1 MNDAI
6 RIGWE
11 TTKRHKYVLVALFLY
26 RLLWGFFL
34 YRFIDSVVAP
44 LLLRYPDEHP
54 LGAAAKQLFAV
65 EAQFRLLKT
74 DLADGTLLM
83 LGGMLLLR
91 MLLTPIL
98 NAGLYYSFTHAEDA
112 RGTQVLQGI
121 KRAWKKVSLLYG
133 AEKLLA
139 LAPACWLVP
148 FGRAAY
154 LSEPN
159 AESWLGQM
167 LPYAA
172 GWALWMLLVHLPFLF
187 MQFSAAA
194 GDSPWQGALRSLRRL
209 LPLLGVT
216 VLLPLLSLLGSAA
229 VSAAAFL
236 WTGLLVIVLNQAFH
250 FARSTIALWTAACQ
264 HRLWQRE
271 EA

>member
-6 RIGWE
+6 RKGWE

-44 LLLRYPDEHP
+44 ILTRYPDEHP
-54 LGAAAKQLFAV
+54 LGAAAKQLFAI

-74 DLADGTLLM
+74 DLADHTLLL

-91 MLLTPIL
+91 MLITPVL
-98 NAGLYYSFTHAEDA
+98 NAGLYYSFANAEDQG
-112 RGTQVLQGI
+112 GTQVLKGI
-121 KRAWKKVSLLYG
+121 RQAWKKVSLLYG
-133 AEKLLA
+133 AEKLIA
-139 LAPACWLVP
+139 LAPAIWLIP
-148 FGRAAY
+148 FGRNAYMEMPDAA
-154 LSEPN
+154 
-159 AESWLGQM
+159 SWLGQM

-172 GWALWMLLVHLPFLF
+172 GWTLWMLAVHLPFLF

-194 GDSPWQGALRSLRRL
+194 GGSPWQGALRSVSRL

-216 VLLPLLSLLGSAA
+216 ILLPLLSLLGSAA
-229 VSAAAFL
+229 VSGATL
-236 WTGLLVIVLNQAFH
+236 IWTGLLAIALNQAFH
-250 FARSTIALWTAACQ
+250 FVRSTIALWTAACQ

>member
-6 RIGWE
+6 RQGWE

-44 LLLRYPDEHP
+44 LLVRYPDHHP
-54 LGAAAKQLFAV
+54 LGTTAKQLYAI

-74 DLADGTLLM
+74 DLADRTLL
-83 LGGMLLLR
+83 LLCGMLLLR
-91 MLLTPIL
+91 MLLTPLL
-98 NAGLYYSFTHAEDA
+98 NAGLYYSFRHAEEQG
-112 RGTQVLQGI
+112 GTQVLQGI
-121 KRAWKKVSLLYG
+121 RRAWKKVSLLYVV
-133 AEKLLA
+133 EKLLA
-139 LAPACWLVP
+139 LLPAFWLIP

-154 LSEPN
+154 MTEPN
-159 AESWLGQM
+159 VESWLGQM

-172 GWALWMLLVHLPFLF
+172 GWALWMLAVHLPFLF

-194 GDSPWQGALRSLRRL
+194 GDSPWQGALRSVRRL
-209 LPLLGVT
+209 LPLLAVT
-216 VLLPLLSLLGSAA
+216 VLLPLVSLVGSAA

-236 WTGLLVIVLNQAFH
+236 WTGLLIVVMNQAFH
-250 FARSTIALWTAACQ
+250 FVRALLTLWTAACQ
-264 HRLWQRE
+264 HRLWLRE

>member
-6 RIGWE
+6 RQGWE

-34 YRFIDSVVAP
+34 YRFIDAVVTP
-44 LLLRYPDEHP
+44 ILVRYPDEHP
-54 LGAAAKQLFAV
+54 LGEAAKQLFAI

-74 DLADGTLLM
+74 NLADHTLLM
-83 LGGMLLLR
+83 LAGMLLLR

-98 NAGLYYSFTHAEDA
+98 NAGLYYSFAYAEDQG
-112 RGTQVLQGI
+112 GTQVLQGI
-121 KRAWKKVSLLYG
+121 RRSWKKVSLLYG
-133 AEKLLA
+133 AEKLIA
-139 LAPACWLVP
+139 LAPAFWLIP
-148 FGRAAY
+148 FGRSAY
-154 LSEPN
+154 LEVPN
-159 AESWLGQM
+159 AMSWLGQM

-172 GWALWMLLVHLPFLF
+172 GWALWMLAVHLPFLF

-194 GDSPWQGALRSLRRL
+194 GDSPWQGALRSARRL

-216 VLLPLLSLLGSAA
+216 ILLPLLSLLGSAA
-229 VSAAAFL
+229 VSGAAL
-236 WTGLLVIVLNQAFH
+236 IWTGLLAIALNQAFH
-250 FARSTIALWTAACQ
+250 LARSMIALWTAACQ

-271 EA
+271 DA